1 MKRDFDKSI
10 HLVET
15 IIRDEAYRVD
25 HNRIFL
31 GGFGEW
37 FAIAYVTFFRDPDP
51 FAGLVG
57 ISGKIILTGGS
68 RIEWEPG
75 HIGSAL
81 PHQVIPTPV
90 FFTHCRDDVVI
101 PVEEGR
107 KLQHIFRTRTR
118 ARIKYREYEGEGHKI
133 KEPHGVNDLAL
144 FLDGAVHSDPPNF
157 CYDPVEATKLGG
169 AVLNDIE
176 LLLLFRRSRS
186 RLYDSYRYLTKY

>member
-1 MKRDFDKSI
+1 MKRSLGLPDELARQMKRDFDKSI

-144 FLDGAVHSDPPNF
+144 FLDGAVHSDPPISVMTRWKPRN
-157 CYDPVEATKLGG
+157 
-169 AVLNDIE
+169 
-176 LLLLFRRSRS
+176 
-186 RLYDSYRYLTKY
+186 